1 MKTRSEHHCWLL
13 VYYTNNMNVKNVLRI
28 AANSGRKE
36 TWFACKEGVNLL
48 ILQYGLIIR
57 PRIDSLHWHKRLGRY
72 HRRPLK

>member
-48 ILQYGLIIR
+48 ILQYGLRIR
-57 PRIDSLHWHKRLGRY
+57 L
-72 HRRPLK
+72 